1 MIFRIFICVG
11 FLAIVAIF
19 KYYDWIFAAEN
30 TQGIISLEF
39 ANAVKGKE
47 ILASWLGE
55 DLLTTARSLLWLD
68 FVFIFFYVAIII
80 TLSNRQV
87 RKEPS
92 IAINA
97 LLRGNFFFAVMA
109 GLLDAVENI
118 LLLYN
123 IYQFNEGTYI
133 SPWLIASLKF
143 IFIGWTIIVWVVSYI
158 KSLIK

>member
-1 MIFRIFICVG
+1 MIFRIFICTG

-19 KYYDWIFAAEN
+19 KYYDWVFAEKDI
-30 TQGIISLEF
+30 QGIIPLEF
-39 ANAVKGKE
+39 ANVVEGKK
-47 ILASWLGE
+47 ILASWSGE
-55 DLLTTARSLLWLD
+55 ELLTTGRSLIWLD

-92 IAINA
+92 IALNA

-118 LLLYN
+118 LLLYD
-123 IYQFNEGTYI
+123 IYQFNEGAYI
-133 SPWLIASLKF
+133 STWLIASLKF
-143 IFIGWTIIVWVVSYI
+143 IF
-158 KSLIK
+158 